1 MKIHKMLVMSFFG
14 VAMLTFSGC
23 ASMELTNRD
32 KDLQNLKLGA
42 IKGNGEHIEAKN
54 SGLYFCGLPIFSG
67 ATAAPGYTAWF
78 KDTVNVDS
86 VLDMVTVKAK
96 EIRANYVLDITTT
109 HTPPYWFFYI
119 NTVTVSANLVN

>member
-1 MKIHKMLVMSFFG
+1 MKIHNVMMMLLLGGATLV
-14 VAMLTFSGC
+14 FSGC
-23 ASMELTNRD
+23 ASMDLPYRD
-32 KDLQNLKLGA
+32 KDLQDLKLGA

-54 SGLYFCGLPIFSG
+54 SGLYFFGLPIVAG
-67 ATAAPGYTAWF
+67 ATKAPGYTAWF
-78 KDTVNVDS
+78 KDTVNVDC

-109 HTPPYWFFYI
+109 HTPSYWFFYI